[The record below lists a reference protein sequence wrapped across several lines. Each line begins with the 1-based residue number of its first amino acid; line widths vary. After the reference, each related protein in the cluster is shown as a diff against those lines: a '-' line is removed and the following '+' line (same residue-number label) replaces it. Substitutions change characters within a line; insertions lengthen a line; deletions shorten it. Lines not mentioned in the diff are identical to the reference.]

1 MDPGNEE
8 PIVNNTFN
16 NKRNRTLMQAGIVN
30 GPIFNITPGDTE
42 VPTKKI
48 KLNHDISLNLPFPR
62 NRNFTGRRAE
72 LDVIDVYF
80 SESTC
85 NGGGG
90 SAPVCAI
97 TGTGGMGKT
106 QIALEYAYACHETRR
121 FTAIFWISTTT
132 EEAIQ
137 ISFMDIMQQIV
148 EEQARAFWPEP
159 PDYESIG
166 ARLGISD
173 LIDRN
178 GNINCGSD
186 PETSRSICNNTKSA
200 LFSWLKLPGNDKW
213 LLIFDNADDLSFAI
227 DKYFPNHGGCI
238 LVTSRRPEFFHC
250 AKQIN
255 LDGLDKEN
263 AIKLLS
269 HLIQLRNPTE
279 SEHVVAVVEKLGFMP
294 LAITHAGCFIHEMN
308 IPVSEYLRYYDK
320 TFKEAQ
326 SKIPKFGWAYRE
338 DTAVTTWE
346 VSFLEIQKQ
355 NEEAASLLLTCGY
368 LDPNEIFE
376 NLWEAEDEQPDPE
389 FRIQQKRRFSLLAS
403 YSLINRSQPGA
414 FSVHPVVHNWTR
426 ERGNH
431 LDRLQSIIS
440 ATKIIGKMIK
450 RNQLLRLS
458 EGFDGQKANRTA
470 AHIGALCRY
479 HEPELDESL
488 KHFSSLRRFLR
499 ELVSLEASVD
509 ALPEDGYDNYK
520 ALEIDKK
527 LRIIKEQFSHEFDPC
542 LPTVHNLTS

>member
-1 MDPGNEE
+1 M
-8 PIVNNTFN
+8 IT
-16 NKRNRTLMQAGIVN
+16 KSSAGH
-30 GPIFNITPGDTE
+30 IFNITPGDTE
-42 VPTKKI
+42 GPTKKI
-48 KLNHDISLNLPFPR
+48 KLNYDVSLNLPFPR

-85 NGGGG
+85 NGGG

-121 FTAIFWISTTT
+121 FTSIFWVSTTT

-137 ISFMDIMQQIV
+137 ISFVDIMQQIV
-148 EEQARAFWPEP
+148 EEQARASWPEP

-178 GNINCGSD
+178 GNINCRSG
-186 PETSRSICNNTKSA
+186 PETSIYNNIKSA

-250 AKQIN
+250 AEQIN

-269 HLIQLRNPTE
+269 HLIQIRNPTE
-279 SEHVVAVVEKLGFMP
+279 SEHAHISAVVEKLGFMP

-368 LDPNEIFE
+368 LNPNEIFE
-376 NLWEAEDEQPDPE
+376 DLWEAEDEQPDPE

-426 ERGNH
+426 ERGNRS
-431 LDRLQSIIS
+431 DRLQAMKSAANII
-440 ATKIIGKMIK
+440 IQRG
-450 RNQLLRLS
+450 QLLLLS
-458 EGFDGQKANRTA
+458 EGFDGREENRII
-470 AHIGALCRY
+470 AHIEVLCRY
-479 HEPELDESL
+479 AMPE
-488 KHFSSLRRFLR
+488 HFSSPGS
-499 ELVSLEASVD
+499 SLQQLLMSFAALGD
-509 ALPEDGYDNYK
+509 AL
-520 ALEIDKK
+520 
-527 LRIIKEQFSHEFDPC
+527 HEC
-542 LPTVHNLTS
+542 

>member
-16 NKRNRTLMQAGIVN
+16 NKRNRTLLQAGIVN

-42 VPTKKI
+42 VPTKKV
-48 KLNHDISLNLPFPR
+48 KLNYDVSLNLPFPR

-72 LDVIDVYF
+72 LDAIDVYF

-90 SAPVCAI
+90 SVCAI
-97 TGTGGMGKT
+97 IGTGGMGKT
-106 QIALEYAYACHETRR
+106 QIALEYAYACHETGR

-132 EEAIQ
+132 EKAIQ
-137 ISFMDIMQQIV
+137 ISFVDIMQQIV

-159 PDYESIG
+159 PNYESIG

-178 GNINCGSD
+178 GKINCGSD
-186 PETSRSICNNTKSA
+186 PETSIYNTIKSA

-227 DKYFPNHGGCI
+227 DKYFPNRGGCI

-250 AKQIN
+250 AEQIN
-255 LDGLDKEN
+255 LDGLDKES

-269 HLIQLRNPTE
+269 RLTQLRNSTE

-308 IPVSEYLRYYDK
+308 IPVSEYLQYYDK
-320 TFKEAQ
+320 AFKEAQ
-326 SKIPKFGWAYRE
+326 SKIPKCGWAYRE

-346 VSFLEIQKQ
+346 VSFLEVKKQ

-368 LDPNEIFE
+368 LNPNEIFE

-389 FRIQQKRRFSLLAS
+389 FQIQQKRRFSLLAS

-414 FSVHPVVHNWTR
+414 FSVHPVVHDWTR
-426 ERGNH
+426 ERGDH
-431 LDRLQSIIS
+431 SDRFRALES
-440 ATKIIGKMIK
+440 ATKIITKMGQK
-450 RNQLLRLS
+450 YRLS
-458 EGFDGQKANRTA
+458 EGLDGREVRRIV
-470 AHIGALCRY
+470 AHMEVITKYWRLQVG
-479 HEPELDESL
+479 ETL
-488 KHFSSLRRFLR
+488 KHFSGPGSG
-499 ELVSLEASVD
+499 LEAMLLASVV
-509 ALPEDGYDNYK
+509 LHEERYER
-520 ALEIDKK
+520 ALEQYKRLLKD
-527 LRIIKEQFSHEFDPC
+527 
-542 LPTVHNLTS
+542 

>member
-16 NKRNRTLMQAGIVN
+16 NKRNRTLLQAGIVN

-42 VPTKKI
+42 VPTKKV
-48 KLNHDISLNLPFPR
+48 KLNYDVSLNLPFPR

-72 LDVIDVYF
+72 LDAIDVYF

-90 SAPVCAI
+90 SVCAI
-97 TGTGGMGKT
+97 IGTGGMGKT
-106 QIALEYAYACHETRR
+106 QIALEYAYACHETGR

-132 EEAIQ
+132 EKAIQ
-137 ISFMDIMQQIV
+137 ISFVDIMQQIV

-159 PDYESIG
+159 PNYESIG

-178 GNINCGSD
+178 GKINCGSD
-186 PETSRSICNNTKSA
+186 SETSIYNTIKSA

-227 DKYFPNHGGCI
+227 DKYFPNRGGCI

-250 AKQIN
+250 AEQMN
-255 LDGLDKEN
+255 LDGLDKES
-263 AIKLLS
+263 AINLS
-269 HLIQLRNPTE
+269 RLTQLRDSTE
-279 SEHVVAVVEKLGFMP
+279 SEHLVAVVEKLGFMP

-320 TFKEAQ
+320 AFKEAQ
-326 SKIPKFGWAYRE
+326 SKIPKCGWAYRE

-346 VSFLEIQKQ
+346 VSFLEVKKQ
-355 NEEAASLLLTCGY
+355 NEEAASLLLV
-368 LDPNEIFE
+368 E
-376 NLWEAEDEQPDPE
+376 
-389 FRIQQKRRFSLLAS
+389 KRRFSLLAS

-426 ERGNH
+426 EHGNH
-431 LDRLQSIIS
+431 SDRLRALES
-440 ATKIIGKMIK
+440 AAKIIRKMVQK
-450 RNQLLRLS
+450 YRLS
-458 EGFDGQKANRTA
+458 E
-470 AHIGALCRY
+470 
-479 HEPELDESL
+479 ELDGREARRILAHMEALNKYSSLQLGETL
-488 KHFSSLRRFLR
+488 KHFSSPG
-499 ELVSLEASVD
+499 SGLEAMSLAASVV
-509 ALPEDGYDNYK
+509 LHEERYDK
-520 ALEIDKK
+520 ALEQYKRLLINNM
-527 LRIIKEQFSHEFDPC
+527 KENFCSECDPST
-542 LPTVHNLTS
+542 LAALN